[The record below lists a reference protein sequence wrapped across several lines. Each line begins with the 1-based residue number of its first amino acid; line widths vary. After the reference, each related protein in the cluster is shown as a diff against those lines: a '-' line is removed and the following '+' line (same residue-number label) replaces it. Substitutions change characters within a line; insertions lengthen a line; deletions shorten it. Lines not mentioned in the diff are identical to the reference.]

1 VAALST
7 DLDALLRLAVARGA
21 SDVHLKVPSAPLLR
35 VDGRLERVNGFA
47 RLAPVDTE
55 AALAHML
62 AAMPHSAKHQEFERR
77 GEVDFAYAHPGLGR
91 FRVNAFRQRGSVSV
105 VLRLVRFGVP
115 TIDDLGLPPELAD
128 LAAAEDGLVLVCGPA
143 GAGVTSTLAALVD
156 RINDGP
162 PRSVIT
168 VEDPIE
174 ILHSDRECAIN
185 QREVGLDTG
194 SFGEALARV
203 LRHDPDVVMVGELP
217 DAETVQVALN
227 AADHGVLVL
236 AAMPTGDPRE
246 TVDRLVSLF
255 PVHRQGQARAVLG
268 SCLRAIVCQRLVPRE
283 DGPGRR
289 PVVEVLRGGPRAR
302 RAILNPEDAELLT
315 ELAAAAA

>member
-1 VAALST
+1 MAALAT

-35 VDGRLERVNGFA
+35 VDGRLERLDGFA

-62 AAMPHSAKHQEFERR
+62 AAMPHSAKHQEFERS
-77 GEVDFAYAHPGLGR
+77 GQVDFAYAHPGLGR

-105 VLRLVRFGVP
+105 VLRLVPFGVP
-115 TIDDLGLPPELAD
+115 TIEDLGLPQELAD
-128 LAAAEDGLVLVCGPA
+128 LADAGDGLVLVCGPA
-143 GAGVTSTLAALVD
+143 GSGVSSTLAALID

-194 SFGEALARV
+194 SFAEALGRV

-217 DAETVQVALN
+217 DAETVQVALS

-246 TVDRLVSLF
+246 TVERLVGMF
-255 PVHRQGQARAVLG
+255 PVHRQGQARAGLG

-289 PVVEVLRGGPRAR
+289 PVVEVLRGGPQAR
-302 RAILNPEDAELLT
+302 RAILNAEDAGLLSD
-315 ELAAAAA
+315 LAVAAA